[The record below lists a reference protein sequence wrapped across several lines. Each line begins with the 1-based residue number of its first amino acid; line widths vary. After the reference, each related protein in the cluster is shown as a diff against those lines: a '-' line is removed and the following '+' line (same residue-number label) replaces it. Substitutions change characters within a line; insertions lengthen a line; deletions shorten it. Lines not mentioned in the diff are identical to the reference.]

1 MYLKLLTEIIGY
13 FIYSGEI
20 ASAVI
25 SISSFLCKY
34 ILPTYSHNLWFDKII
49 KFMHKIAL
57 NPSYI
62 KRQIRRDI

>member
-1 MYLKLLTEIIGY
+1 MYSKLLTEIVWYVIYIGQ
-13 FIYSGEI
+13 I
-20 ASAVI
+20 ASAI
-25 SISSFLCKY
+25 IAISSFLCKY